1 MNSRTEDKLKD
12 ISGMSK
18 AVNELLHQA
27 WERGYKYG
35 LQKDYGLAI
44 KALEVVDKIKKAY
57 SANKEIDEIDDAMCF
72 ANATYDILCE
82 AYGSDTDCE
91 SWVKDIE

>member
-1 MNSRTEDKLKD
+1 MTNKEAIEVIGQFSRIINNESWLPEAQ
-12 ISGMSK
+12 K
-18 AVNELLHQA
+18 AIKEA
-27 WERGYKYG
+27 SA
-35 LQKDYGLAI
+35 LAI

-57 SANKEIDEIDDAMCF
+57 SANEEIEEIDDAMCF

-91 SWVKDIE
+91 SW